1 MVFDLPEGTGLQLSF
16 CFFVFVIKYQNPS
29 FRMNHTQE
37 PDVLKDR
44 KRTPAPSPAR
54 GPVVLR
60 APGPRDDPGQR
71 GSHLSVRVTEI
82 DQMNW

>member
-37 PDVLKDR
+37 PDVLRQKEDSGSLSCTR
-44 KRTPAPSPAR
+44 P
-54 GPVVLR
+54 GG
-60 APGPRDDPGQR
+60 APGARTQR
-71 GSHLSVRVTEI
+71 
-82 DQMNW
+82 